1 MFEILLETP
10 ARNFIKKLDS
20 KNSQRIIEAIE
31 KLAEDPVP
39 HDAKRIYG
47 TSEKL
52 FRIRVGDFRVLYR
65 IDHGEVIII
74 VVNIDS
80 RKRVYRDI

>member
-31 KLAEDPVP
+31 KLAEDLVP

-80 RKRVYRDI
+80 RKRVYRGI

>member
-20 KNSQRIIEAIE
+20 KNIQRIFEAIE
-31 KLAEDPVP
+31 KLAENPVP

-47 TSEKL
+47 TGEKL

-65 IDHGEVIII
+65 IDYGEIII
-74 VVNIDS
+74 IIVNIDS

>member
-20 KNSQRIIEAIE
+20 KNSPRIIEAIE

-80 RKRVYRDI
+80 RKRVYRGI

>member
-80 RKRVYRDI
+80 RKRVYRGI

>member
-1 MFEILLETP
+1 MFEIFLDTP
-10 ARNFIKKLDS
+10 AKNFIKKLDS
-20 KNSQRIIEAIE
+20 KSSQRIIKAIE
-31 KLAEDPVP
+31 KLAEDPIP

-65 IDHGEVIII
+65 IDYEEIIII
-74 VVNIDS
+74 VVDIDS
-80 RKRVYRDI
+80 RKRIYKEF

>member
-1 MFEILLETP
+1 MFDILLETP

-65 IDHGEVIII
+65 IDHGEVITI

-80 RKRVYRDI
+80 RKRVYRGI